1 MIKVKMR
8 KWKRTSKRGKRVKK
22 EEKNIQKWKM
32 KTKHWKTIEDEI
44 NSSHV
49 TIKDESL

>member
-8 KWKRTSKRGKRVKK
+8 KWKRTSRRGKRVKEGK
-22 EEKNIQKWKM
+22 KHTKM
-32 KTKHWKTIEDEI
+32 ENENQALKTIEDEI